1 METNKKILGPL
12 GVIFT
17 IIGAIVS
24 LIVGGF
30 TLYFYFKKDNP
41 KLEVT
46 TYSEQLITQQRNID
60 NLRAIYIYKDSL
72 EVNNLW
78 QVKYIIRNI
87 GKKTIVGKG
96 VNSMLIEDGVG
107 YSFSDNANVLYC
119 DINHND
125 IDAKLDNNSIKF
137 SQWQANE
144 YIEID
149 AVIESSTMPKFSI
162 DNRDIVDAEI
172 RYSQLITN
180 HSKEPKLIQF
190 VPKEFALILKYVWIV
205 YQLMFM
211 FVFGCIIYMLI
222 KKGIIKKR
230 SLPLLNAWG
239 VKIYLSY
246 KLMLLLIC
254 IILMTPILWMF

>member
-1 METNKKILGPL
+1 MDIFTDAILRKHAETTKKHLEERHFGCTLVEDEKEALSVIQSIIKDGDTVSVGGSMTLFETNKKILGPL

-107 YSFSDNANVLYC
+107 YSFSDNANV
-119 DINHND
+119 
-125 IDAKLDNNSIKF
+125 
-137 SQWQANE
+137 
-144 YIEID
+144 
-149 AVIESSTMPKFSI
+149 
-162 DNRDIVDAEI
+162 
-172 RYSQLITN
+172 
-180 HSKEPKLIQF
+180 
-190 VPKEFALILKYVWIV
+190 
-205 YQLMFM
+205 
-211 FVFGCIIYMLI
+211 
-222 KKGIIKKR
+222 
-230 SLPLLNAWG
+230 
-239 VKIYLSY
+239 
-246 KLMLLLIC
+246 
-254 IILMTPILWMF
+254 